1 MANESAGRAHEAHL
15 MKELNEV
22 AYALYKL
29 QPTVSIAVPVGG
41 LMARVDV
48 YRAKP
53 RSAEVLQDALRELD
67 ILESNFAAEL
77 ALPVV
82 GWRATLQSWWHCS
95 RLEMLSQRADALLQQ
110 VTDEQSILITYHNM
124 PPLAVQAVKV
134 KLAVVA
140 LIAAGE
146 R

>member
-1 MANESAGRAHEAHL
+1 MANESAGRAHEAQFL
-15 MKELNEV
+15 KELNEV
-22 AYALYKL
+22 GYALYKL
-29 QPTVSIAVPVGG
+29 QPSVSIAVPVDG

-48 YRAKP
+48 YRVKP

-67 ILESNFAAEL
+67 ILESSFAAEL

-82 GWRATLQSWWHCS
+82 GWRAALENWWHRS
-95 RLEMLSQRADALLQQ
+95 RLGMLSQRADALLQQ
-110 VTDEQSILITYHNM
+110 VTGEQLILITYHDM

-134 KLAVVA
+134 KLAAVA

>member
-1 MANESAGRAHEAHL
+1 MANESAGRAHEAQL

-22 AYALYKL
+22 GYALYKL
-29 QPTVSIAVPVGG
+29 QPTVTIALPVGE

-48 YRAKP
+48 YRVKP
-53 RSAEVLQDALRELD
+53 RSAEVLQVALRELD

-82 GWRATLQSWWHCS
+82 GWRATLQNWWHRS
-95 RLEMLSQRADALLQQ
+95 RLETLSQRADALLQQ
-110 VTDEQSILITYHNM
+110 VTDEQSILITYHDM

-134 KLAVVA
+134 KLAVAA

>member
-1 MANESAGRAHEAHL
+1 MANESAGRTHEARL
-15 MKELNEV
+15 RKELNEV
-22 AYALYKL
+22 GYALYKL
-29 QPTVSIAVPVGG
+29 QRTVSIAVPVGG
-41 LMARVDV
+41 LMAKVDV
-48 YRAKP
+48 YRVKP

-82 GWRATLQSWWHCS
+82 GWRATLENWWHRS
-95 RLEMLSQRADALLQQ
+95 RLGMLSQRADALLQQ
-110 VTDEQSILITYHNM
+110 VTGEQSVLITYHDM
-124 PPLAVQAVKV
+124 PPLGVQAVKV

-146 R
+146 C